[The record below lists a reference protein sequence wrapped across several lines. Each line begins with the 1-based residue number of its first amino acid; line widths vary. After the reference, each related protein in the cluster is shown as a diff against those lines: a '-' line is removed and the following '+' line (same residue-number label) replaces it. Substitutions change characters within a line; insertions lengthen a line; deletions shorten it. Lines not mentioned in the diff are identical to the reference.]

1 MVDASSAPKK
11 SSFFSWFTRASSD
24 KKPMGVEL
32 GTKEGV
38 KAQMQKLQGNVVRTS
53 RIVQNNLEKYSEIK
67 KLNEELTKSY
77 VQNLV
82 VFRDVNE
89 MLQSCLNVFKSLEEE
104 FTKLQEVTGREL
116 NTTDFDYLNNL
127 TRSKIDSLS
136 NELNKQAEML
146 KNVYT
151 TYGRP
156 EELNRIILAQS
167 NMKKIVEDATITYN
181 KVAGPSNKKKGQ
193 KEESNKLTNANV
205 FNDTTMVSNVV
216 NVDIV
221 DTDKVQSANQVTTT
235 DIQSGGIKKR
245 AKNTNKDK
253 KSKSTT
259 KSTKNVAKV
268 AKVGKV
274 AKSSKK

>member
-1 MVDASSAPKK
+1 MTDTTNASKQ
-11 SSFFSWFTRASSD
+11 SSFFSWFTRARSD

-32 GTKEGV
+32 GSKEGV
-38 KAQMQKLQGNVVRTS
+38 KAQMQKFQGNVVRTS

-89 MLQSCLNVFKSLEEE
+89 MLQTCLNVFKSLEAE
-104 FTKLQEVTGREL
+104 FTKLEEVTGREL
-116 NTTDFDYLNNL
+116 NTSDFDYLNNL

-136 NELNKQAEML
+136 YELNKQAEML

-151 TYGRP
+151 MYGRP

-167 NMKKIVEDATITYN
+167 NMKKVVEDATITYN
-181 KVAGPSNKKKGQ
+181 KIAGPSKKKKEQ
-193 KEESNKLTNANV
+193 KKESNKLTNANV

-216 NVDIV
+216 NVDNV
-221 DTDKVQSANQVTTT
+221 ATDRVPSVNEVTPT
-235 DIQSGGIKKR
+235 DVQSGGIKKR
-245 AKNTNKDK
+245 PKNARKEKQSKNTV
-253 KSKSTT
+253 
-259 KSTKNVAKV
+259 KSTK
-268 AKVGKV
+268 KVGKMT
-274 AKSSKK
+274 KSSKK

>member
-1 MVDASSAPKK
+1 MVDTTIAPKK
-11 SSFFSWFTRASSD
+11 SSFLSWFTRAATSD
-24 KKPMGVEL
+24 KKQMGVEL

-38 KAQMQKLQGNVVRTS
+38 KAQMQKFQGNVVRTS

-89 MLQSCLNVFKSLEEE
+89 MLQSCLNVFKALEDE

-136 NELNKQAEML
+136 DELNKQAEML

-151 TYGRP
+151 MYGRP

-167 NMKKIVEDATITYN
+167 NMKKVVEDATITYN
-181 KVAGPSNKKKGQ
+181 KVAGPSKKKKEQ

-216 NVDIV
+216 NVANV
-221 DTDKVQSANQVTTT
+221 ATDKVPVANEITTT
-235 DIQSGGIKKR
+235 DVQSGGIKKR
-245 AKNTNKDK
+245 PKIINKEK
-253 KSKSTT
+253 KSKTT
-259 KSTKNVAKV
+259 IKSTKKI
-268 AKVGKV
+268 G
-274 AKSSKK
+274 KSSKK